1 MAVVFLRL
9 NYTQNTSTM
18 EEYKDEY
25 TSFER
30 ESKTQEIIG
39 KVLGIFFCVALFV
52 FYVFNVYDFIT
63 SASVYSLVYSLVM
76 GCGLVSAVAIYF
88 LLCRLLKKTDIL
100 ERRICKRLDK
110 QGYPHEKRE
119 GTLYIT
125 KNDNHFRVFIRDS
138 FDRRIKHLY
147 FLYDFYDDNFGKV
160 SMEGWTR
167 AANCINTNNTLTTFV
182 VLDDHFCC
190 SYQTA
195 IANAKDFM
203 KEFDCAYR
211 VIGEAMNDYNR
222 IYPHIERDYPNNTSE
237 NKGSIGFR

>member
-1 MAVVFLRL
+1 
-9 NYTQNTSTM
+9 M

-39 KVLGIFFCVALFV
+39 KVLGICFCVALFV
-52 FYVFNVYDFIT
+52 FYVFNIYDFIT
-63 SASVYSLVYSLVM
+63 SAPVYSWVYSLVM
-76 GCGLVSAVAIYF
+76 GCVLASAVAIYY
-88 LLCRLLKKTDIL
+88 LLCRPMKNTDVL

-119 GTLYIT
+119 GTLYVT

-160 SMEGWTR
+160 SIEGWTR
-167 AANCINTNNTLTTFV
+167 AVNCINTNNTLTTFV

-203 KEFDCAYR
+203 KEFDCVYR

-222 IYPHIERDYPNNTSE
+222 IYPHIEQDYPNAASE

>member
-1 MAVVFLRL
+1 
-9 NYTQNTSTM
+9 M
-18 EEYKDEY
+18 EKHSDEY
-25 TSFER
+25 TSFEGT
-30 ESKTQEIIG
+30 SNTHEIIG
-39 KVLGIFFCVALFV
+39 TVLGVCFFVALFV
-52 FYVFNVYDFIT
+52 FYIYDLIT
-63 SASVYSLVYSLVM
+63 SAPVYSSVLGIVFI
-76 GCGLVSAVAIYF
+76 SAVSFFI
-88 LLCRLLKKTDIL
+88 LSNWPLKNIEVL

-119 GTLYIT
+119 GTLYVT

-211 VIGEAMNDYNR
+211 VIGEAMNDYNK

>member
-1 MAVVFLRL
+1 
-9 NYTQNTSTM
+9 M

-25 TSFER
+25 TSYER
-30 ESKTQEIIG
+30 ESKTREIIG
-39 KVLGIFFCVALFV
+39 KISGACFCLALFGY
-52 FYVFNVYDFIT
+52 YVYILIA
-63 SASVYSLVYSLVM
+63 SASVDFWVM
-76 GCGLVSAVAIYF
+76 GFVFALAVALYF
-88 LLCRLLKKTDIL
+88 LLCRPLKNIDVL

-110 QGYPHEKRE
+110 EGYPHEKRE
-119 GTLYIT
+119 GTLYIA
-125 KNDNHFRVFIRDS
+125 KNDNHFRVCIRDS

-147 FLYDFYDDNFGKV
+147 FLYDFWDDNFGKV

-195 IANAKDFM
+195 VANAKDFM

-211 VIGEAMNDYNR
+211 VIGEAMGDYNR
-222 IYPHIERDYPNNTSE
+222 IYPHIERDYPNTTSE

>member
-1 MAVVFLRL
+1 
-9 NYTQNTSTM
+9 M

-25 TSFER
+25 TSFDR

-110 QGYPHEKRE
+110 QGYSHEKRE
-119 GTLYIT
+119 GTLYVT
-125 KNDNHFRVFIRDS
+125 KHDNHFRVFIRDS

-167 AANCINTNNTLTTFV
+167 VANCINTNNALTTFV

-195 IANAKDFM
+195 ISNAKDFM
-203 KEFDCAYR
+203 KEFDYAYR
-211 VIGEAMNDYNR
+211 VIGGALEDYNR
-222 IYPHIERDYPNNTSE
+222 IYPHIERDFPNNTSE
-237 NKGSIGFR
+237 NKSTIGFR

>member
-1 MAVVFLRL
+1 
-9 NYTQNTSTM
+9 M

-39 KVLGIFFCVALFV
+39 TVIGICFCAALSIFCVYNL
-52 FYVFNVYDFIT
+52 IT
-63 SASVYSLVYSLVM
+63 SAPVYSSVM
-76 GCGLVSAVAIYF
+76 GCVLVSAVALYF
-88 LLCRLLKKTDIL
+88 LLCRPLKNTDVL
-100 ERRICKRLDK
+100 ERRVCKRLDK

-125 KNDNHFRVFIRDS
+125 KNDNHFRVYIRDN
-138 FDRRIKHLY
+138 FDKRIKHLY
-147 FLYDFYDDNFGKV
+147 FLYDFWDDNFGKV

-167 AANCINTNNTLTTFV
+167 AANCINSNNTLTTFV

-195 IANAKDFM
+195 IANAKDFL
-203 KEFDCAYR
+203 KEFDYAYR
-211 VIGEAMNDYNR
+211 AVGRALDDYNR
-222 IYPHIERDYPNNTSE
+222 IYPHIERDYPNTSLE
-237 NKGSIGFR
+237 NKSSIGFK

>member
-1 MAVVFLRL
+1 
-9 NYTQNTSTM
+9 M

-39 KVLGIFFCVALFV
+39 KGLGIFFCVALFV

-88 LLCRLLKKTDIL
+88 VLCRLLKKTDIL

-125 KNDNHFRVFIRDS
+125 KNDNHFRLFIRDS

-167 AANCINTNNTLTTFV
+167 TANCINMNNTLTTFV

-222 IYPHIERDYPNNTSE
+222 IYPHIERDYPNTTSE
-237 NKGSIGFR
+237 NKSSIGFR

>member
-25 TSFER
+25 TSFDR
-30 ESKTQEIIG
+30 ESKIQEIIG
-39 KVLGIFFCVALFV
+39 TVMVVCFCVAICGYFVYDLIISAPVYSSVMGFV
-52 FYVFNVYDFIT
+52 FV
-63 SASVYSLVYSLVM
+63 A
-76 GCGLVSAVAIYF
+76 AVALYF
-88 LLCRLLKKTDIL
+88 LLCRPLKNIDVL
-100 ERRICKRLDK
+100 EQRICKRLDK

-125 KNDNHFRVFIRDS
+125 KNDNHFRVFIRDG

-211 VIGEAMNDYNR
+211 VIGETVNDYNR

>member
-1 MAVVFLRL
+1 MTVVFLRL

-25 TSFER
+25 TSFDR

-39 KVLGIFFCVALFV
+39 TVMVVCFCVAICGYF
-52 FYVFNVYDFIT
+52 VYDLIT
-63 SASVYSLVYSLVM
+63 SAPVYSSVM
-76 GCGLVSAVAIYF
+76 GFVFVAAVALYF
-88 LLCRLLKKTDIL
+88 LLCRPLKNIDVL
-100 ERRICKRLDK
+100 ERCICKRLDK
-110 QGYPHEKRE
+110 QGKKKKKRE
-119 GTLYIT
+119 GTLYVT

-167 AANCINTNNTLTTFV
+167 VANCINTNNTLTTFV

-222 IYPHIERDYPNNTSE
+222 IYPRIEQNYPNTTSE

>member
-1 MAVVFLRL
+1 
-9 NYTQNTSTM
+9 M

-25 TSFER
+25 TSFDR

-39 KVLGIFFCVALFV
+39 MVVAVCFCVAICGYF
-52 FYVFNVYDFIT
+52 VYDLIT
-63 SASVYSLVYSLVM
+63 SAPVFSSVM
-76 GCGLVSAVAIYF
+76 GFVFVAAVALYF
-88 LLCRLLKKTDIL
+88 LLCRPLKNIEVL

-125 KNDNHFRVFIRDS
+125 KNDNHFRVFIRDG

-167 AANCINTNNTLTTFV
+167 AVNCINTNNTLTTFV

-222 IYPHIERDYPNNTSE
+222 IYPRIEQDYPNAASE

>member
-1 MAVVFLRL
+1 MRL
-9 NYTQNTSTM
+9 KQTQKTSTM

-30 ESKTQEIIG
+30 ESKTKEIIG
-39 KVLGIFFCVALFV
+39 AILGICFCVALFA
-52 FYVFNVYDFIT
+52 F
-63 SASVYSLVYSLVM
+63 SVYHFIASAPVYSSVI
-76 GCGLVSAVAIYF
+76 GCILVSVVALSF
-88 LLCRLLKKTDIL
+88 LLCRPLKSNEVL
-100 ERRICKRLDK
+100 ERRICKQLDK

-125 KNDNHFRVFIRDS
+125 KNDNHFRVYFRGS

-147 FLYDFYDDNFGKV
+147 FLYDFWDDNFGKV

-167 AANCINTNNTLTTFV
+167 AANCINTNNALTTFV

-203 KEFDCAYR
+203 KEFDYSYR
-211 VIGEAMNDYNR
+211 VIGGALEDYNK
-222 IYPHIERDYPNNTSE
+222 IYPHLEQDYPNNVSG
-237 NKGSIGFR
+237 NKSSIGFK

>member
-1 MAVVFLRL
+1 
-9 NYTQNTSTM
+9 M

-52 FYVFNVYDFIT
+52 FYVFNVYDFVT
-63 SASVYSLVYSLVM
+63 SASLYSLVYSLVM
-76 GCGLVSAVAIYF
+76 GCVLVAAVALYF
-88 LLCRLLKKTDIL
+88 LLCRPLKNIDVL

-110 QGYPHEKRE
+110 QGYSHEKRE
-119 GTLYIT
+119 GTLYVT

-237 NKGSIGFR
+237 NKVSIGFR

>member
-1 MAVVFLRL
+1 
-9 NYTQNTSTM
+9 
-18 EEYKDEY
+18 
-25 TSFER
+25 
-30 ESKTQEIIG
+30 
-39 KVLGIFFCVALFV
+39 
-52 FYVFNVYDFIT
+52 
-63 SASVYSLVYSLVM
+63 M

-110 QGYPHEKRE
+110 QGYSHEKRE
-119 GTLYIT
+119 GTLYVT
-125 KNDNHFRVFIRDS
+125 KHDNHFRVFIRDS

-237 NKGSIGFR
+237 NKGSMGFR

>member
-1 MAVVFLRL
+1 
-9 NYTQNTSTM
+9 M

-25 TSFER
+25 TSFDK

-39 KVLGIFFCVALFV
+39 TVVVVCFCVAISGF
-52 FYVFNVYDFIT
+52 FVYDLIT
-63 SASVYSLVYSLVM
+63 SAPVYPSVM
-76 GCGLVSAVAIYF
+76 GFVFVAAVALYF
-88 LLCRLLKKTDIL
+88 LLCRPLKNIDVL

-110 QGYPHEKRE
+110 QGYSHEKRE

-125 KNDNHFRVFIRDS
+125 KNDNHFRVCIRDG

-182 VLDDHFCC
+182 VLEDHFCC

-195 IANAKDFM
+195 IANAEFFM
-203 KEFDCAYR
+203 SEFERAYYA
-211 VIGEAMNDYNR
+211 IGEAMKDYNR
-222 IYPHIERDYPNNTSE
+222 IYPYVERDYPNVGVESN
-237 NKGSIGFR
+237 SIGFKTGTK

>member
-1 MAVVFLRL
+1 
-9 NYTQNTSTM
+9 M

-63 SASVYSLVYSLVM
+63 SASVDYLVYSLVM
-76 GCGLVSAVAIYF
+76 GCVLVSAIAIYF

-119 GTLYIT
+119 DTLYIT
-125 KNDNHFRVFIRDS
+125 KNDNHFRLFIRDS

-211 VIGEAMNDYNR
+211 VIGGALEDYNR
-222 IYPHIERDYPNNTSE
+222 IYPHIERDFPNNTTE
-237 NKGSIGFR
+237 NKSSIGFR

>member
-1 MAVVFLRL
+1 
-9 NYTQNTSTM
+9 M

-25 TSFER
+25 TSFDR
-30 ESKTQEIIG
+30 ESKIREIIG
-39 KVLGIFFCVALFV
+39 KVLGICFCMALFV

-63 SASVYSLVYSLVM
+63 SASVYSLVYSLAM
-76 GCGLVSAVAIYF
+76 GCVLVSAVAICF

-147 FLYDFYDDNFGKV
+147 FLYDFYDDNFGRV

-167 AANCINTNNTLTTFV
+167 AANSINANNTHTAFV

-190 SYQTA
+190 CYQTA
-195 IANAKDFM
+195 IANARDFM
-203 KEFDCAYR
+203 KEFDYAYR
-211 VIGEAMNDYNR
+211 VIGGALEDYNR
-222 IYPHIERDYPNNTSE
+222 IYPHIERDFPNNTSE
-237 NKGSIGFR
+237 NKSSIGFR

>member
-1 MAVVFLRL
+1 
-9 NYTQNTSTM
+9 M

-25 TSFER
+25 TSFDR

-39 KVLGIFFCVALFV
+39 TVMVVCFCVAICGYF
-52 FYVFNVYDFIT
+52 VYDLIT
-63 SASVYSLVYSLVM
+63 SAPVYSSVM
-76 GCGLVSAVAIYF
+76 GFVFALAVALYF
-88 LLCRLLKKTDIL
+88 LLCRPLKNINVL

-110 QGYPHEKRE
+110 QGYSHEKRE
-119 GTLYIT
+119 GTLYVT
-125 KNDNHFRVFIRDS
+125 KNDNHFRVFIRDG

-211 VIGEAMNDYNR
+211 VIGETMNDYNR
-222 IYPHIERDYPNNTSE
+222 IYPHIERDYLNTTSE
-237 NKGSIGFR
+237 NKSSIGFR

>member
-1 MAVVFLRL
+1 
-9 NYTQNTSTM
+9 M

-110 QGYPHEKRE
+110 QGYSHEKRE
-119 GTLYIT
+119 GTLYVT
-125 KNDNHFRVFIRDS
+125 KHDNHFRVFIRDS

-147 FLYDFYDDNFGKV
+147 FLYDFYDDNFGLH
-160 SMEGWTR
+160 E
-167 AANCINTNNTLTTFV
+167 
-182 VLDDHFCC
+182 
-190 SYQTA
+190 
-195 IANAKDFM
+195 
-203 KEFDCAYR
+203 
-211 VIGEAMNDYNR
+211 R
-222 IYPHIERDYPNNTSE
+222 I
-237 NKGSIGFR
+237 

>member
-1 MAVVFLRL
+1 
-9 NYTQNTSTM
+9 M

-30 ESKTQEIIG
+30 ESKTREIIG
-39 KVLGIFFCVALFV
+39 KVLGICFCVALFA
-52 FYVFNVYDFIT
+52 FCGYDFIT
-63 SASVYSLVYSLVM
+63 SAPVYSSVI
-76 GCGLVSAVAIYF
+76 GCVLVSAVALYF
-88 LLCRLLKKTDIL
+88 LLCRPLKNTDVL
-100 ERRICKRLDK
+100 ERRVCKQLDK
-110 QGYPHEKRE
+110 QGYRHEKRE

-125 KNDNHFRVFIRDS
+125 KNDNHFRVYFRDG

-147 FLYDFYDDNFGKV
+147 FLYDFWDDNFGKV

-182 VLDDHFCC
+182 LLDDHFCC
-190 SYQTA
+190 SCQTA
-195 IANAKDFM
+195 IANAKDFL

-211 VIGEAMNDYNR
+211 VIGEAMNDYNK

>member
-25 TSFER
+25 TSFDR
-30 ESKTQEIIG
+30 ESKTQEIICT
-39 KVLGIFFCVALFV
+39 VLVICFCVAICGYF
-52 FYVFNVYDFIT
+52 VYDLIT
-63 SASVYSLVYSLVM
+63 SAPVFSSVM
-76 GCGLVSAVAIYF
+76 GFVFVAAVALYF
-88 LLCRLLKKTDIL
+88 LLCRPLKNIDVL

-119 GTLYIT
+119 DTLYIT

-211 VIGEAMNDYNR
+211 VIGETMNDYNR
-222 IYPHIERDYPNNTSE
+222 IYPHIERDYPNTTSE
-237 NKGSIGFR
+237 NKSSIGFR

>member
-1 MAVVFLRL
+1 MAVVFLPL
-9 NYTQNTSTM
+9 KETHNITAM

-25 TSFER
+25 TSYDR

-39 KVLGIFFCVALFV
+39 TVMVICFCVAICGYF
-52 FYVFNVYDFIT
+52 VYDLIT
-63 SASVYSLVYSLVM
+63 SAPVYSSVM
-76 GCGLVSAVAIYF
+76 GFVFVAAVTLYF
-88 LLCRLLKKTDIL
+88 LLCRPLKNIEVL

-125 KNDNHFRVFIRDS
+125 KNDNHFRLFIRDS

-147 FLYDFYDDNFGKV
+147 FLYDFYDDNFGRV

-167 AANCINTNNTLTTFV
+167 VANCINTNNTLTTFV

-203 KEFDCAYR
+203 KEFDYAYR

-222 IYPHIERDYPNNTSE
+222 IYPHIERDYPNTTSE